1 MKLHQIPVQIFN
13 LDHTLRCGQ
22 VFRWQKKGDEWIG
35 VVKNSVILAKQED
48 EILTVKSDLAAEE
61 IASYFRL
68 DDDMEKVYGQ
78 IGKDKLMKEAIARY
92 RGLRLVSQD
101 PWECLISYVCSRNAP
116 IKKIK
121 SVIFNL
127 SKNFG
132 NVIKSDDH
140 IEYTFPE
147 PDVIAGTTLDKLG
160 MCGFRYGKKQAR
172 EILEIAKL
180 VSGNNFDLERLKKH
194 SYLDAKEELMN
205 LRGVG
210 HKVADCVLLFSL
222 DKLEAFPIDVHMRRL
237 MRREYFQDKNVSD
250 DKIRELAR
258 EYFGKYAGYAQEYLF
273 YHERS
278 YGGGK

>member
-1 MKLHQIPVQIFN
+1 MKMHRIPAHVFN
-13 LDHTLRCGQ
+13 LDYTLRCGQ
-22 VFRWQKKGDEWIG
+22 VFRWQKRGGEWMG
-35 VVKNSVILAKQED
+35 VVKDSVISVKQKGDVLVAK
-48 EILTVKSDLAAEE
+48 SNLAAEE
-61 IASYFRL
+61 IVSYFRL
-68 DDDMEKVYGQ
+68 EDDMENIYKH
-78 IGKDKLMKEAIARY
+78 IGKDKLMKKVIAKY
-92 RGLRLVSQD
+92 RGLRLIRQD
-101 PWECLISYVCSRNAP
+101 PWECLVSYVCSRNAP

-132 NVIKSDDH
+132 NVIKSDGH

-147 PDVIAGTTLDKLG
+147 PDMVAEATLDKLG
-160 MCGFRYGKKQAR
+160 ICGFRYGKKQAR

-180 VSGNNFDLERLKKH
+180 VGGNNFDLERLKKY
-194 SYLDAKEELMN
+194 SYLDAKEELMT

-222 DKLEAFPIDVHMRRL
+222 DKLEAFPIDVHIRRF
-237 MRREYFQDKNVSD
+237 MRREYFQDENISD

-278 YGGGK
+278 GGEK